1 MITISPFFIIP
12 FFIAAAAL
20 SAWQH
25 VRMARA
31 NPFAG
36 IQLWLMLFCI
46 VMMLVVNFL
55 DRRNPNPWL
64 TVLFFV
70 VAVATFLFALRQN
83 RMVPPRQLSR

>member
-25 VRMARA
+25 VRIARV
-31 NPFAG
+31 NPLVG
-36 IQLWLMLFCI
+36 IQLWLALFCI
-46 VMMLVVNFL
+46 VMMLVVNLL

-70 VAVATFLFALRQN
+70 AAVTTFLFALRQN
-83 RMVPPRQLSR
+83 RMVPPRQR

>member
-1 MITISPFFIIP
+1 VITISPIFIIP
-12 FFIAAAAL
+12 IFIAAATL

-25 VRMARA
+25 VRIARM

-46 VMMLVVNFL
+46 VMMLAVNFL
-55 DRRNPNPWL
+55 DRRSPDPWL

-70 VAVATFLFALRQN
+70 IAVTTFLFALRQN
-83 RMVPPRQLSR
+83 RMVPPRQTSR

>member
-1 MITISPFFIIP
+1 VITISPFFIIP

-25 VRMARA
+25 VRIARV
-31 NPFAG
+31 NPLTG
-36 IQLWLMLFCI
+36 IQLWMMLFCI

-70 VAVATFLFALRQN
+70 IAVTTFLFALRQN
-83 RMVPPRQLSR
+83 RMVPPRQTSR